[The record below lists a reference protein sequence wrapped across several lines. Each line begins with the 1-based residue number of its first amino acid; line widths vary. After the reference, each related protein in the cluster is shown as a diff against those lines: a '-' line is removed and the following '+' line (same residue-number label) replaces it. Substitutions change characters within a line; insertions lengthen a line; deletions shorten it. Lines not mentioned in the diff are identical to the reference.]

1 MFVSQ
6 PRIRIVAAVTSVFC
20 MNCISSADE
29 TTERF
34 LPPVEVGNTA
44 AETAP
49 SRIFSSG
56 PVNRELVQS
65 APMADPTPNVINPP
79 RPTPVP
85 PAAQTQAAPA
95 VAQPRAAIQATPVPV
110 PEPDTMDHGGT
121 IVVPNSL
128 PFEQQYFEPT
138 YQNAPTYCT
147 APQMPHHW
155 FSAQAL
161 IWWTSQ
167 VDVPVIATTSPQG
180 TPGLQ
185 AGILG
190 QPQTSE
196 LWGGG
201 DLFDLTRRGVRLR
214 GGEWFDDND
223 GSGWQAEFLMLGS
236 AGHDFFGASNGD
248 SILGRPFLN
257 EETGLQDSQLI
268 AFPGLSSGS
277 LAFNAETRLYS
288 VGLNYWAELI
298 VETEESCGE
307 CGQPKSCDCCRNSDT
322 TLGLKIGP
330 RFIHHDDTVLVDESL
345 TGLASGNQF
354 RILDSF
360 KTENSFLGSEIGIR
374 ARRNRGAATFDLGLN
389 LGIGATRQELDVSG
403 ITSITNG
410 AVTTTSPGGF
420 FAQSTNSGSWD
431 RTKFSLVPS
440 LECAVG
446 FEAGNGWRFSVG
458 YDLMYWTNVL
468 RAAEQIDPVINPNLF
483 PPAAA
488 PATATRPSPV
498 LNESDYFAHGISI
511 SIERRW

>member
-1 MFVSQ
+1 MFVTQ

-20 MNCISSADE
+20 IHWISSADE
-29 TTERF
+29 YPQKL
-34 LPPVEVGNTA
+34 LPPVEVGSAVAPVIT
-44 AETAP
+44 ETAP

-56 PVNRELVQS
+56 PVNRQLVQA
-65 APMADPTPNVINPP
+65 APDEIPVPKVIEPP
-79 RPTPVP
+79 QPETSP
-85 PAAQTQAAPA
+85 PAAQRQPVQTRPSVPAAP
-95 VAQPRAAIQATPVPV
+95 IPV
-110 PEPDTMDHGGT
+110 PEPMAYGGT
-121 IVVPNSL
+121 VMVPNSQ
-128 PFEQQYFEPT
+128 PIEQHYFEPT
-138 YQNAPTYCT
+138 YHNAPTYCT
-147 APQMPHHW
+147 APQMPHYW

-167 VDVPVIATTSPQG
+167 VDVPVIATTSPTG

-201 DLFDLTRRGVRLR
+201 DLFDLTRGGVRLR
-214 GGEWFDDND
+214 GGEWFDDDD

-236 AGHDFFGASNGD
+236 AGHDFFGSSNGNA
-248 SILGRPFLN
+248 ILGRPFFN
-257 EETGLQDSQLI
+257 EETGLQDAQLI

-298 VETEESCGE
+298 VETEDTCGE
-307 CGQPKSCDCCRNSDT
+307 CCQPKSCDCCNDGDT
-322 TLGLKIGP
+322 TLGLKFGP
-330 RFIHHDDTVLVDESL
+330 RFIHHDDTVLAEERL

-360 KTENSFLGSEIGIR
+360 KTENSFLGGEIGIR
-374 ARRNRGAATFDLGLN
+374 ARRNRGAMTLDLGLN

-403 ITSITNG
+403 LTAITNAG
-410 AVTTTSPGGF
+410 VTTTSPGGF
-420 FAQSTNSGSWD
+420 LAQSTNSGSWD
-431 RTKFSLVPS
+431 ETKFSLVPS
-440 LECAVG
+440 LECAIG
-446 FEAGNGWRFSVG
+446 FEAQNGWRFSVG

-468 RAAEQIDPVINPNLF
+468 RAAEQIDPTINPNLF
-483 PPAAA
+483 PPAVGT
-488 PATATRPSPV
+488 ATATRPSPL
-498 LNESDYFAHGISI
+498 LNESDYFAHGISV